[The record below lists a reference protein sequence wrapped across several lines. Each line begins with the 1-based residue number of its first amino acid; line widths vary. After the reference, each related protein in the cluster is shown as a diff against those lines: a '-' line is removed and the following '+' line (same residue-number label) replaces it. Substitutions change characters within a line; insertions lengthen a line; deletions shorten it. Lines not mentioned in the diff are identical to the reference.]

1 MKKTVCAV
9 LTAGA
14 LVLALSLPTAAQNGA
29 QNQDNVKLQ
38 PVRMDERMER
48 HPEIV
53 AAIEH
58 LREAKRNLELAKH
71 DFGGHRG
78 KALEH
83 VNQALEECDRALHF
97 DRK

>member
-9 LTAGA
+9 FTAGA
-14 LVLALSLPTAAQNGA
+14 LVFALSLPTAAQNK
-29 QNQDNVKLQ
+29 DNVKLQ
-38 PVRMDERMER
+38 PVRMDEKMER

-58 LREAKRNLELAKH
+58 LREAKRNLESARH
-71 DFGGHRG
+71 DFGGHRV

-83 VNQALEECDRALHF
+83 VNEALEECNQALNF

>member
-14 LVLALSLPTAAQNGA
+14 LVFSVSLPTAAQNK
-29 QNQDNVKLQ
+29 DNVKLH

-48 HPEIV
+48 HPEID
-53 AAIEH
+53 AAIHH
-58 LREAKRNLELAKH
+58 LREAKRNLENARR
-71 DFGGHRG
+71 DFGGHRV

-83 VNQALEECDRALHF
+83 VNEALEECNQALNA